1 MAKMRMVEAIR
12 AAIREEMLR
21 DERVFC
27 IGEDI
32 GIPRGFGGAFQ
43 VTLGLSDEFGHLRIL
58 DTPIS
63 EAGFTG
69 VAIGAAIMGLRPI
82 ADMQYCDF
90 LFCAM
95 DQLVNQLAKL
105 HYMSGGSV
113 KVPLVM
119 RAPVGATSRG
129 AQHGQS
135 VESYFMHVPG
145 LKIACPSTPYDA
157 KGLLKTAVR
166 DDDPVL
172 FFEHKKLYGSSGAR
186 RVEGAVEASGEVP
199 DEEYLI
205 PFGLAVVR
213 RPGQHVTVLA
223 NLLMVYESL
232 AAADR
237 LSREG
242 IECEVIDPRTLVPFD
257 HATLQASVKK
267 TGRLVIVHE
276 DTFSLG
282 WGAEIAARVSR
293 DCFDYL
299 DAPVERVTAPDT
311 PVPFSPPMERFYVPH
326 AERIAAA
333 IRRLVG

>member
-1 MAKMRMVEAIR
+1 MAKMRMLEAIR

-43 VTLGLSDEFGHLRIL
+43 VTLGLSDEFGHERIL

-63 EAGFTG
+63 EAGLTG
-69 VAIGAAIMGLRPI
+69 VAIGAAVMGLRPI
-82 ADMQYCDF
+82 ADLQYCDF
-90 LFCAM
+90 IFCAM

-113 KVPLVM
+113 KVPMVM

-145 LKIACPSTPYDA
+145 LKIACPGTPYDA

-172 FFEHKKLYGSSGAR
+172 FFEHKKLYGSGGAR
-186 RVEGAVEASGEVP
+186 KVEGAIDASADVP
-199 DEEYLI
+199 DDEYLI
-205 PFGLAVVR
+205 PFGEAAVR
-213 RPGQHVTVLA
+213 RPGKDVTIVA
-223 NLLMVYESL
+223 DLLMVYEAL
-232 AAADR
+232 AAAEK
-237 LSREG
+237 LAKEG
-242 IECEVIDPRTLVPFD
+242 VECEVIDPRTLVPFD
-257 HATLQASVKK
+257 YQTLYGSVRK

-311 PVPFSPPMERFYVPH
+311 PVPFSPPMERFYVPD
-326 AERIAAA
+326 AARIIGAV
-333 IRRLVG
+333 RRLL